1 VVYTRCAMDC
11 SEFRTLFS
19 DHVDGALGAADAARC
34 RAHLAVCAACG
45 RLEVAYRTGV
55 RALRRLDPPSPAR
68 DLSVRIL
75 HRARREPRLAALT
88 GSAGLAGALLLA
100 SLVAVLVLDLREQPA
115 AAPPDVRVADTG
127 VGTGVQPSRG
137 LDVVTVELHDTPLY
151 GPPATPYVVVPADGS
166 ETPMTFRFEVPAVWS
181 GR

>member
-1 VVYTRCAMDC
+1 MDC
-11 SEFRTLFS
+11 SEFRNLFS

-34 RAHLAVCAACG
+34 RAHLAVCTECR

-75 HRARREPRLAALT
+75 HRARREPRIATLT
-88 GSAGLAGALLLA
+88 GAAGLAGALLLT
-100 SLVAVLVLDLREQPA
+100 SLVAVLVLDLREPSTA
-115 AAPPDVRVADTG
+115 DAPDIVVADTG
-127 VGTGVQPSRG
+127 AGTSTQTPGG
-137 LDVVTVELHDTPLY
+137 LDLVTVELHDTPLY
-151 GPPATPYVVVPADGS
+151 GPPPTPYVVLPAAGS
-166 ETPMTFRFEVPAVWS
+166 ESSMPLRFEVPAVWS